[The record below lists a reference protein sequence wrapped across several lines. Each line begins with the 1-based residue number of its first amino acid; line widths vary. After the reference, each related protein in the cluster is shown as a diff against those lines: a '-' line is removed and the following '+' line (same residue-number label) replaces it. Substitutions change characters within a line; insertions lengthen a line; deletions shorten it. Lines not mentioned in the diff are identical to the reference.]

1 MRFPYSNFKNLLE
14 GTSSASSVSV
24 DTADDTEVVP
34 PKKIKTGSAGA
45 SRTAGSSQAF
55 GSHNAGAHRAG
66 AALPKIILA
75 LLLSILSP
83 ITAAIPPDE
92 LEVIDAELH
101 QPIAVH
107 LINGRTIPGHSIDV
121 SGNYIQVAS
130 SEGAGEIIHTFNVN
144 EVRDFTIPGESYKTL
159 AVEWIDAGESD
170 NAMELLQLLYLQR
183 VKIIPLLPAAE
194 SHFFIYYVDLI
205 LQSENP
211 ARAIAVSGILKPQIS
226 HPGALRALED
236 AVLDSYNTLQ
246 LYDEARP
253 LTQAWL
259 ATRNPHGDSAL
270 GYYTHSADLL
280 RSEDFAGALDTAL
293 QPIVFSMPHPPNKLA
308 HCYAAAISSA
318 LGLRDKDY
326 ALILYTEMRARSL
339 TWPKTDPTF
348 DAPFKQ
354 LNEHLKKINATKTTP
369 ADI

>member
-1 MRFPYSNFKNLLE
+1 MKLMNYFRG
-14 GTSSASSVSV
+14 GTRSFRPFF
-24 DTADDTEVVP
+24 T
-34 PKKIKTGSAGA
+34 I
-45 SRTAGSSQAF
+45 
-55 GSHNAGAHRAG
+55 
-66 AALPKIILA
+66 LILA
-75 LLLSILSP
+75 LPTL

-121 SGNYIQVAS
+121 SGNYIQVAT

-205 LQSENP
+205 LQSDNP
-211 ARAIAVSGILKPQIS
+211 ARAIAVTGILKPQIS
-226 HPGALRALED
+226 HPAALRLLED
-236 AVLDSYNTLQ
+236 AVLDSYNSLK
-246 LYDEARP
+246 LYDQARP

-259 ATRNPHGDSAL
+259 ATRNPYGDSAL

-280 RSEDFAGALDTAL
+280 RSEDFSGALDTAL
-293 QPIVFSMPHPPNKLA
+293 QPIVFSMPNPPNKLA

-318 LGLRDKDY
+318 MGLRDPDY
-326 ALILYTEMRARSL
+326 ALILYAEMLERAL
-339 TWPKTDPTF
+339 TWPQTDPTF

-354 LNEHLKKINATKTTP
+354 LNEHLKKINNTKKNP
-369 ADI
+369 ADL

>member
-1 MRFPYSNFKNLLE
+1 MKLMNYFRG
-14 GTSSASSVSV
+14 GTRSFRSYFA
-24 DTADDTEVVP
+24 
-34 PKKIKTGSAGA
+34 I
-45 SRTAGSSQAF
+45 
-55 GSHNAGAHRAG
+55 
-66 AALPKIILA
+66 LILA
-75 LLLSILSP
+75 LPTP

-107 LINGRTIPGHSIDV
+107 LINGRTIAGHSIDV
-121 SGNYIQVAS
+121 SGNYIQVAT

-205 LQSENP
+205 LQSDNP
-211 ARAIAVSGILKPQIS
+211 ARAIAVTGILKPQIS
-226 HPGALRALED
+226 HPAALRLLED
-236 AVLDSYNTLQ
+236 AVLDSYNSLK
-246 LYDEARP
+246 LYDQARP

-259 ATRNPHGDSAL
+259 ATRNPYGDSAL

-280 RSEDFAGALDTAL
+280 RSEDFSGALDTAL
-293 QPIVFSMPHPPNKLA
+293 QPIVFSMPNPPNKLA

-318 LGLRDKDY
+318 MGLRDPDY
-326 ALILYTEMRARSL
+326 ALILYAEMLERAL
-339 TWPKTDPTF
+339 TWPQTDPTF

-354 LNEHLKKINATKTTP
+354 LNEHLKKINNTKKNP
-369 ADI
+369 ADL

>member
-1 MRFPYSNFKNLLE
+1 MKLMNYFRGGTQSFRPYFAIL
-14 GTSSASSVSV
+14 
-24 DTADDTEVVP
+24 
-34 PKKIKTGSAGA
+34 
-45 SRTAGSSQAF
+45 
-55 GSHNAGAHRAG
+55 
-66 AALPKIILA
+66 ILA
-75 LLLSILSP
+75 LPTL

-121 SGNYIQVAS
+121 SGNYIQVAT

-170 NAMELLQLLYLQR
+170 NAMQLLQLLYLQR

-205 LQSENP
+205 LQSDNP
-211 ARAIAVSGILKPQIS
+211 ARAIAVTGILKPQIS
-226 HPGALRALED
+226 HPAALRLLED
-236 AVLDSYNTLQ
+236 AVLDSYNSLK
-246 LYDEARP
+246 LYDQARP

-259 ATRNPHGDSAL
+259 ATRNPYGDSAL

-280 RSEDFAGALDTAL
+280 RSEDFSGALDTAL
-293 QPIVFSMPHPPNKLA
+293 QPIVFSMPNPPNKLA

-318 LGLRDKDY
+318 MGLRDPDY
-326 ALILYTEMRARSL
+326 ALILYAEMLERAL
-339 TWPKTDPTF
+339 TWPQTDPTF

-354 LNEHLKKINATKTTP
+354 LNKHLKKINDTKKNP
-369 ADI
+369 ADL

>member
-1 MRFPYSNFKNLLE
+1 MKLMNYFRGGTRSFRPYFAIL
-14 GTSSASSVSV
+14 
-24 DTADDTEVVP
+24 
-34 PKKIKTGSAGA
+34 
-45 SRTAGSSQAF
+45 
-55 GSHNAGAHRAG
+55 
-66 AALPKIILA
+66 ILA
-75 LLLSILSP
+75 LPTL

-121 SGNYIQVAS
+121 SGNYIQVAT

-170 NAMELLQLLYLQR
+170 NAMQLLQLLYLQR

-205 LQSENP
+205 LQSDNP
-211 ARAIAVSGILKPQIS
+211 ARAIAVTGILKPQIS
-226 HPGALRALED
+226 HPAALRLLED
-236 AVLDSYNTLQ
+236 AVLDSYNSLK
-246 LYDEARP
+246 LYDQARP

-259 ATRNPHGDSAL
+259 ATRNPYGDSAL

-280 RSEDFAGALDTAL
+280 RSEDFSGALDTAL
-293 QPIVFSMPHPPNKLA
+293 QPIVFSMPNPPNKLA

-318 LGLRDKDY
+318 MGLRDPDY
-326 ALILYTEMRARSL
+326 ALILYAEMLERAL
-339 TWPKTDPTF
+339 TWPQTDPTF

-354 LNEHLKKINATKTTP
+354 LNEHLKKINNTKKNP
-369 ADI
+369 ADL

>member
-1 MRFPYSNFKNLLE
+1 MKLMNYFRGGTRSFRPYFAIL
-14 GTSSASSVSV
+14 
-24 DTADDTEVVP
+24 
-34 PKKIKTGSAGA
+34 
-45 SRTAGSSQAF
+45 
-55 GSHNAGAHRAG
+55 
-66 AALPKIILA
+66 ILA
-75 LLLSILSP
+75 LPTL

-121 SGNYIQVAS
+121 SGNYIQVAT

-170 NAMELLQLLYLQR
+170 NAMQLLQLLYLQR

-205 LQSENP
+205 LQSDNP
-211 ARAIAVSGILKPQIS
+211 ARAIAVTGILKPQIS
-226 HPGALRALED
+226 HPAALRLLED
-236 AVLDSYNTLQ
+236 AVLDSYNSLK
-246 LYDEARP
+246 LYDQARP

-259 ATRNPHGDSAL
+259 ATRNPYGDSAL

-280 RSEDFAGALDTAL
+280 RSEDFSGALDTAL
-293 QPIVFSMPHPPNKLA
+293 QPIVFSMPNPPNKLA

-318 LGLRDKDY
+318 MGLRDPDY
-326 ALILYTEMRARSL
+326 AIILYREMLERSL
-339 TWPKTDPTF
+339 TWPQTDPTF

-354 LNEHLKKINATKTTP
+354 LNEHLKKINNTKKNP
-369 ADI
+369 ADL

>member
-1 MRFPYSNFKNLLE
+1 MRLMNYLLG
-14 GTSSASSVSV
+14 GTSSASSAEPVGAMLVKTAPVTSSLSV
-24 DTADDTEVVP
+24 DTTDDTELVP
-34 PKKIKTGSAGA
+34 PRKLNTRSFQPYLAI
-45 SRTAGSSQAF
+45 
-55 GSHNAGAHRAG
+55 
-66 AALPKIILA
+66 LILA
-75 LLLSILSP
+75 LP
-83 ITAAIPPDE
+83 TFTTAAIPPDE
-92 LEVIDAELH
+92 LAAIDAELH

-107 LINGRTIPGHSIDV
+107 LMNGRTIPGHSIDV
-121 SGNYIQVAS
+121 SGNQIQVAT

-183 VKIIPLLPAAE
+183 VKIIPLLPPAE

-205 LQSENP
+205 LESDNP
-211 ARAIAVSGILKPQIS
+211 ARAIAVTGILKPQIS
-226 HPGALRALED
+226 HPAALRALDD
-236 AVLDSYNTLQ
+236 AVLDSYNSLQ
-246 LYDEARP
+246 LYDQARP

-259 ATRNPHGDSAL
+259 ATRDPYGDSAL

-293 QPIVFSMPHPPNKLA
+293 QPIVFSMPNPPQKLA

-318 LGLRDKDY
+318 LGLRDQDY
-326 ALILYTEMRARSL
+326 AIILHTEMLARAL
-339 TWPKTDPTF
+339 TWPETDPTF

-354 LNEHLKKINATKTTP
+354 LNEHLEKLNRETP
-369 ADI
+369 

>member
-1 MRFPYSNFKNLLE
+1 MKLMNYFRGGTRSFRPYFAIL
-14 GTSSASSVSV
+14 
-24 DTADDTEVVP
+24 
-34 PKKIKTGSAGA
+34 
-45 SRTAGSSQAF
+45 
-55 GSHNAGAHRAG
+55 
-66 AALPKIILA
+66 ILA
-75 LLLSILSP
+75 LPTL

-121 SGNYIQVAS
+121 SGNYIQVAT

-205 LQSENP
+205 LQSDNP
-211 ARAIAVSGILKPQIS
+211 ARAIAVTGILKPQIS
-226 HPGALRALED
+226 HPAALRLLED
-236 AVLDSYNTLQ
+236 AVLDSYNSLK
-246 LYDEARP
+246 LYDQARP

-259 ATRNPHGDSAL
+259 ATRNPYGDSAL

-280 RSEDFAGALDTAL
+280 RSEDFSGALDTAL
-293 QPIVFSMPHPPNKLA
+293 QPIVFSMPNPPNKLA

-318 LGLRDKDY
+318 MGLRDPDY
-326 ALILYTEMRARSL
+326 ALILYAEMLERAL
-339 TWPKTDPTF
+339 TWPQTDPTF

-354 LNEHLKKINATKTTP
+354 LNEHLKKINNTKKNP
-369 ADI
+369 ADL

>member
-1 MRFPYSNFKNLLE
+1 MKLMNYFRGGTRSFRPYFAIL
-14 GTSSASSVSV
+14 
-24 DTADDTEVVP
+24 
-34 PKKIKTGSAGA
+34 
-45 SRTAGSSQAF
+45 
-55 GSHNAGAHRAG
+55 
-66 AALPKIILA
+66 ILA
-75 LLLSILSP
+75 LPTL

-121 SGNYIQVAS
+121 SGNYIQVAT

-205 LQSENP
+205 LQSDNP
-211 ARAIAVSGILKPQIS
+211 ARAIAVTGILKPQIS
-226 HPGALRALED
+226 HPAALRLLED
-236 AVLDSYNTLQ
+236 AVLDSYNSLK
-246 LYDEARP
+246 LYDQARP

-259 ATRNPHGDSAL
+259 ATRNPYGDSAL

-280 RSEDFAGALDTAL
+280 RSEDFSGALDTAL
-293 QPIVFSMPHPPNKLA
+293 QPIVFSMPNPPNKLA

-318 LGLRDKDY
+318 MGLRDPDY
-326 ALILYTEMRARSL
+326 ALILYTEMLERSL
-339 TWPKTDPTF
+339 TWPQTDPTF

-354 LNEHLKKINATKTTP
+354 LNEHLKKINNTKKNP
-369 ADI
+369 ADL

>member
-1 MRFPYSNFKNLLE
+1 MKLMNYFRGGTRSFRPYFAIL
-14 GTSSASSVSV
+14 
-24 DTADDTEVVP
+24 
-34 PKKIKTGSAGA
+34 
-45 SRTAGSSQAF
+45 
-55 GSHNAGAHRAG
+55 
-66 AALPKIILA
+66 ILA
-75 LLLSILSP
+75 LPTL

-121 SGNYIQVAS
+121 SGNYIQVAT

-170 NAMELLQLLYLQR
+170 NAMQLLQLLYLQR

-205 LQSENP
+205 LQSDNP
-211 ARAIAVSGILKPQIS
+211 ARAIAVTGILKPQIS
-226 HPGALRALED
+226 HPAALRLLED
-236 AVLDSYNTLQ
+236 AVLDSYNSLK
-246 LYDEARP
+246 LYDQARP

-259 ATRNPHGDSAL
+259 ATRNPYGDSAL

-280 RSEDFAGALDTAL
+280 RSEDFSGALDTAL
-293 QPIVFSMPHPPNKLA
+293 QPIVFSMPNPPNKLA

-318 LGLRDKDY
+318 MGLRDPNY
-326 ALILYTEMRARSL
+326 ALILYAEMLERAL
-339 TWPKTDPTF
+339 TWPQTDPTF

-354 LNEHLKKINATKTTP
+354 LNEHLKKINNTKKNP
-369 ADI
+369 ADL

>member
-1 MRFPYSNFKNLLE
+1 MKLMNYFRGGTRSFRPYFAIL
-14 GTSSASSVSV
+14 
-24 DTADDTEVVP
+24 
-34 PKKIKTGSAGA
+34 
-45 SRTAGSSQAF
+45 
-55 GSHNAGAHRAG
+55 
-66 AALPKIILA
+66 ILA
-75 LLLSILSP
+75 LPTL

-121 SGNYIQVAS
+121 SGNYIQVAT

-170 NAMELLQLLYLQR
+170 NAMQLLQLLYLQR

-205 LQSENP
+205 LQSDNP
-211 ARAIAVSGILKPQIS
+211 ARAIAVTGILKPQIS
-226 HPGALRALED
+226 HPAALRLLED
-236 AVLDSYNTLQ
+236 AVLDSYNSLK
-246 LYDEARP
+246 LYDQARP

-259 ATRNPHGDSAL
+259 ATRNPYGDSAL

-280 RSEDFAGALDTAL
+280 RSEDFSGALDTAL
-293 QPIVFSMPHPPNKLA
+293 QPIVFSMPNPPNKLA

-318 LGLRDKDY
+318 MGLRDPDY
-326 ALILYTEMRARSL
+326 ALILYTEMLERSL
-339 TWPKTDPTF
+339 TWPQTDPAF

-354 LNEHLKKINATKTTP
+354 LNEHLKKINNTKKNP
-369 ADI
+369 ADL